1 MHIGWYIHCDLGEIL
16 YEGEEEE
23 KVKKEGTLSNKLS
36 EVISVFN
43 NCLKDY
49 QNAYT
54 EVNNCDKATQDILH
68 AIELGDYKD
77 RDKLATRLAHVR
89 RERRKWKDIADNAE
103 PLYSIL
109 TSPDKID
116 IKYFLKKLNEV
127 LGETRKREHSKDNR
141 IYLPKVLTDID
152 GVYTTRRD
160 EK

>member
-1 MHIGWYIHCDLGEIL
+1 M
-16 YEGEEEE
+16 
-23 KVKKEGTLSNKLS
+23 KKEETLSNKLS
-36 EVISVFN
+36 EVISIFN
-43 NCLKDY
+43 NCLSDY
-49 QNAYT
+49 QNAYA
-54 EVNNCDKATQDILH
+54 EVNNCDKATQDVLH

-77 RDKLATRLAHVR
+77 RDRLATRLAHIR

-141 IYLPKVLTDID
+141 IYLPKVLNDID
-152 GVYTTRRD
+152 GVYTVRRN